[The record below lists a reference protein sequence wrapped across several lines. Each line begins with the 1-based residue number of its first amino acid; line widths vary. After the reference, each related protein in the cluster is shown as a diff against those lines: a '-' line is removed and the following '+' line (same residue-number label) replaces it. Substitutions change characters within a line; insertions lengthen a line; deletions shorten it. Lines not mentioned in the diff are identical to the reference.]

1 MSVETP
7 VLRQPLGLSVS
18 EPSFQAVA
26 GQHPA
31 QVQAWSQLAHISHS
45 PEHGSSFRGRHVSP
59 NHQTDPLRLA
69 LVPTA
74 GPSRRQPPETI
85 DTVRFLQAVTASL
98 ELDEVLG
105 ALNEFLYQA
114 FEHGGWEY
122 RGPSDDFCLTGG
134 QSGRHRIEYSLTLNG
149 QTLGALRLMRGRR
162 FSEDDQQR
170 IEGLLALAAPAI
182 QNALRFSQVN
192 RQLERDP
199 LTGLGNRRALT
210 LQGEQW
216 LADSVRHRH
225 PLSMLVLDLD
235 RFKAVNDTYGHPVGD
250 RVLCRVAETLMAV
263 TRTAD
268 LCVRLGGD
276 EFVVLLPETGLEAA
290 KDCAERIRRALAQQ
304 CVDAESG
311 QCVGISVSIGAATLE
326 SDMSLDQLYQQA
338 DAELY
343 ASKQARDA
351 IPSVA
356 VKANPQAVSAHVS
369 SHRSMLKE

>member
-7 VLRQPLGLSVS
+7 VLRRSLGLSVS
-18 EPSFQAVA
+18 ESSFQAA
-26 GQHPA
+26 IGRHPA
-31 QVQAWSQLAHISHS
+31 SIQPRNQLAHIS
-45 PEHGSSFRGRHVSP
+45 PYLEHGSSFRGRHVSP
-59 NHQTDPLRLA
+59 NPHTDPSRLA

-105 ALNEFLYQA
+105 ALNEFLHQA

-122 RGPSDDFCLTGG
+122 RGPSDECHLTGG
-134 QSGRHRIEYSLTLNG
+134 QSDRHRIEYSLTLNG
-149 QTLGALRLMRGRR
+149 QELGALKLMRGRR

-170 IEGLLALAAPAI
+170 IEGLLALAVPAI
-182 QNALRFSQVN
+182 QNALRFSHVN

-216 LADSVRHRH
+216 LADSVRHH
-225 PLSMLVLDLD
+225 HSLSMLVLDLD
-235 RFKAVNDTYGHPVGD
+235 RFKAVNDTHGHPVGD
-250 RVLCRVAETLMAV
+250 RILCKVAETLMAV

-276 EFVVLLPETGLEAA
+276 EFVVLLPETGPEAA
-290 KDCAERIRRALAQQ
+290 QDCAERIRHALARQF
-304 CVDAESG
+304 VETESG
-311 QCVGISVSIGAATLE
+311 LRVGISVSIGVATLRPG
-326 SDMSLDQLYQQA
+326 MNLDQLYQHA
-338 DAELY
+338 DVALY
-343 ASKQARDA
+343 ASKQAHDPD
-351 IPSVA
+351 PSGIDKVW
-356 VKANPQAVSAHVS
+356 P
-369 SHRSMLKE
+369 